1 MAKKINEGEQTIT
14 ESIWTKISRVS
25 VALRAPKNQRNNF
38 GKYNY
43 RNVEDILEAAK
54 PLLAEN
60 GLALILTD
68 EVVEKAGRVY
78 LVATA
83 RVIDESGNHIEVNG
97 WAREGETKSGMDVA
111 QITGACCSYARK
123 YALCGLF
130 CISGGADFDAMD
142 NTKEGQP
149 KKATEAEIEDVRYEL
164 ETLTTTDGLAN
175 YWKSLRPEV
184 REACKED
191 FTRRKIEITGVT
203 FTQTQ

>member
-1 MAKKINEGEQTIT
+1 MAKKINEGEQCIT
-14 ESIWTKISRVS
+14 ESIWAKISRVS

-60 GLALILTD
+60 GLALVLTD
-68 EVVEKAGRVY
+68 QIVEKAGRVY

-111 QITGACCSYARK
+111 QITGACSSYARK

-149 KKATEAEIEDVRYEL
+149 KKATPEEIEDVRYEL
-164 ETLTTTDGLAN
+164 ETLSTTDGLVN
-175 YWKSLRPEV
+175 FWKTLRKEV
-184 REACKED
+184 QDATIEL
-191 FTRRKIEITGVT
+191 FTARRVAIEGVT
-203 FTQTQ
+203 FKAKQ